1 MTEEKMK
8 NELNDVIRN
17 WSKFAKVYD
26 PIKCGSIDG
35 TDVVAHDRA
44 VERAQKA
51 TYRPN
56 RFVKGRP
63 ECTVFV
69 SRLNH
74 DTTKDTIKEIFSKHG
89 KIKRFRM
96 VKDIVTG
103 MPKGYAFV
111 EYEEERAAEDAYRL
125 TNKQVVDGNTIFVDF
140 ECERL
145 LKGWKPRRLGGG
157 FGGKKE
163 SGQLRFGG
171 RDRPFKKPIA
181 LELIEEEEEKKRKE
195 KERRRREEERHHKEH
210 GKRTRKRSRPRN
222 SRSPASRER
231 HSPPRKHPRLSP
243 AKDNPRKSPISDHRG
258 RSRSPQRRKSPRSPQ
273 RRKSPRSPPRGRSR
287 SPVGNSVPRKQYSP
301 QRDKISHERNI
312 KSPSRSSGSYRKS
325 PSSHLDHLK
334 PKPRYHSPINDSF
347 SRPRHSPEKDR
358 NSYSQRPFS
367 KGLDNYEPLTNDR
380 FNDSR
385 DRGSFRPESPG
396 RQRFRS
402 RESSPYFSHKVDR
415 RNSPQT
421 NRDRYYS
428 SPLHHVDRC
437 QEDYARAN
445 QNNLSKDIDN
455 QYSYH
460 QQNQQPVDFSYSS
473 FPKEPR
479 PRSPFEKDR
488 YISPPRGTEFSRRS
502 EERKPLYRENR
513 KSPPPR
519 YNARQISPRRNFRQN
534 YDDRENRRR
543 SPLNNSFKR
552 YSVRD
557 SRRY

>member
-1 MTEEKMK
+1 M
-8 NELNDVIRN
+8 
-17 WSKFAKVYD
+17 
-26 PIKCGSIDG
+26 PHQG
-35 TDVVAHDRA
+35 T
-44 VERAQKA
+44 
-51 TYRPN
+51 
-56 RFVKGRP
+56 
-63 ECTVFV
+63 
-69 SRLNH
+69 
-74 DTTKDTIKEIFSKHG
+74 
-89 KIKRFRM
+89 
-96 VKDIVTG
+96 
-103 MPKGYAFV
+103 
-111 EYEEERAAEDAYRL
+111 
-125 TNKQVVDGNTIFVDF
+125 
-140 ECERL
+140 RL
-145 LKGWKPRRLGGG
+145 LG
-157 FGGKKE
+157 
-163 SGQLRFGG
+163 
-171 RDRPFKKPIA
+171 
-181 LELIEEEEEKKRKE
+181 
-195 KERRRREEERHHKEH
+195 
-210 GKRTRKRSRPRN
+210 
-222 SRSPASRER
+222 
-231 HSPPRKHPRLSP
+231 
-243 AKDNPRKSPISDHRG
+243 
-258 RSRSPQRRKSPRSPQ
+258 
-273 RRKSPRSPPRGRSR
+273 
-287 SPVGNSVPRKQYSP
+287 YSP
-301 QRDKISHERNI
+301 QRDKVSHERNI

-325 PSSHLDHLK
+325 PTSHLDHSK

-367 KGLDNYEPLTNDR
+367 KGPDNYEP
-380 FNDSR
+380 
-385 DRGSFRPESPG
+385 
-396 RQRFRS
+396 
-402 RESSPYFSHKVDR
+402 PYFSHKVDR

-428 SPLHHVDRC
+428 SPLHHIDRC

-460 QQNQQPVDFSYSS
+460 QQNHQPSDFSYSS

-543 SPLNNSFKR
+543 SPVNNSYKK